1 MQWSVSVKSLKIV
14 RYLQAGFTSF
24 FLLKMME
31 CLKHSWWNVWNFQ
44 KLRYHFE
51 WQSWYAFLLAVG
63 RKFSLRKKFRR
74 RHLKGVI
81 IKLEK
86 RLKLSFVWRKI
97 FLSYLDYFLKLLR
110 MPFNLLTTN
119 VSHHIETSQ
128 LICIANQLTGFY
140 MMGNIG
146 CQWVE
151 KKII

>member
-1 MQWSVSVKSLKIV
+1 
-14 RYLQAGFTSF
+14 
-24 FLLKMME
+24 ME

-63 RKFSLRKKFRR
+63 RKFSLHKKFRR

-119 VSHHIETSQ
+119 VPHHIETSQ
-128 LICIANQLTGFY
+128 LICSTNQLEKRAQSPHIFFGLLQFAGFHESFFQISFSFILFINLLKLHKY
-140 MMGNIG
+140 
-146 CQWVE
+146 
-151 KKII
+151 